1 MDAQGTVARPAIE
14 VGTDVEASSVLFK
27 GRSVPRWISRIALT
41 EFPLEWSGVAVL
53 MLIDAAW
60 AARIGFSLTVKWLD
74 CVVPL
79 LAVAATITFRAI
91 VRQERGALIAEYCI
105 LSIAA
110 TAAFAVLSYLCCAA
124 AYHLVDDDLLRIDR
138 ALGFDW
144 ELWFRLLQAHP
155 AVVSVLKVTYDSL
168 AYQGLYFTVLF
179 GLLLR
184 RIELREMFWTI
195 FIAGLFTSAGSVL
208 LPALGTFEMFN
219 LTSLGDYLPDMKQL
233 RAGSDLHFALGRLK
247 GVVNFPSFHT
257 TMAVVYAYAFRRTGL
272 FGYIIIAINFTML
285 LSIPFIGGHYLV
297 DMIGGAGVAVASI
310 LLARRLLMRRR
321 SAAQSAI
328 PTVGGLLGPQPELS

>member
-1 MDAQGTVARPAIE
+1 MDAQHTVSRAAIE

-27 GRSVPRWISRIALT
+27 GRSVPWWVSRIAST
-41 EFPLEWSGVAVL
+41 EFPLEWSVVAAL

-60 AARIGFSLTVKWLD
+60 AARIGFSLTVEWLD

-79 LAVAATITFRAI
+79 LAVAAIITCRAI
-91 VRQERGALIAEYCI
+91 VPQERGALIAEYFI

-110 TAAFAVLSYLCCAA
+110 TVAFAVLSYLCCTA
-124 AYHLVDDDLLRIDR
+124 AYHLVDDELLRLDR

-144 ELWFRLLQAHP
+144 QLWFRWLQGHQ
-155 AVVSVLKVTYDSL
+155 AVLSVLKATYDSL
-168 AYQGLYFTVLF
+168 PYQGLYFAVLF

-184 RIELREMFWTI
+184 RIELREMFWTV

-208 LPALGTFEMFN
+208 LPALGTFEMFEQ
-219 LTSLGDYLPDMKQL
+219 TSLGDYLPDMKQL

-272 FGYIIIAINFTML
+272 FGYIVIAINVTML

-310 LLARRLLMRRR
+310 LLARRLVVRRR
-321 SAAQSAI
+321 SVARSAI
-328 PTVGGLLGPQPELS
+328 PTVGGLARSPA